1 MGVFPALLTLSAT
14 MYARMAYS
22 TTSKP
27 YSSVL
32 WHTLLYRVEKFQLS
46 SLYDKNFRVYEV
58 RKISQTAGI
67 GKPT

>member
-22 TTSKP
+22 TASKP

-32 WHTLLYRVEKFQLS
+32 WHTLYRVEKFQLS

-67 GKPT
+67 GEPT